1 MKHIYLKLV
10 TILALLLFN
19 VSSYALPVG
28 WNNAQAI
35 QVQNN
40 TAVSVTNYQVQL
52 TINTQSLI
60 ALGQMNANGSD
71 LRFGKDCAGN
81 ILFNY
86 WIESGIRY
94 TKYDRSGN
102 E

>member
-28 WNNAQAI
+28 WNNAEAI

-60 ALGQMNANGSD
+60 ALGQMNANGRD

-81 ILFNY
+81 ILFN
-86 WIESGIRY
+86 
-94 TKYDRSGN
+94 
-102 E
+102 

>member
-28 WNNAQAI
+28 WNNAEAI

-60 ALGQMNANGSD
+60 ALGQMNAN
-71 LRFGKDCAGN
+71 
-81 ILFNY
+81 
-86 WIESGIRY
+86 
-94 TKYDRSGN
+94 
-102 E
+102 